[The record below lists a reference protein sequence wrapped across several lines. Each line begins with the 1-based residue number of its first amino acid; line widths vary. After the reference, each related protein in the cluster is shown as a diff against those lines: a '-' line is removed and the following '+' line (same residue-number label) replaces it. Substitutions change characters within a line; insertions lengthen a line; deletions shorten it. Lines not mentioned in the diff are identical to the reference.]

1 MAHLGQIRRLIERQT
16 RVRRFRRSWTEPLA
30 CMERC
35 VISPLISLAALCL
48 SPNTPI
54 WWEQCGS
61 ACFHSN
67 SSDPFDHYG
76 SNATVLWL
84 ALLREEKWRRELAW
98 EHSIRAN
105 NYFRRQASFW
115 LFCQEAYR
123 RGGCLLSLLP
133 VGAPWG
139 ALDFVFTNKEQ
150 KRLAHDVLD
159 YFATS
164 FSLVYDI
171 TDTDCSAR
179 NSSTHDRKFLP
190 FKHRTLTKGTRNRV
204 EDWSV

>member
-1 MAHLGQIRRLIERQT
+1 MAHLGQIRRFIERQT

-30 CMERC
+30 CIERC

-67 SSDPFDHYG
+67 SSDPFWP
-76 SNATVLWL
+76 LWVECDRVMISSL
-84 ALLREEKWRRELAW
+84 KGREMKTWVGLGI
-98 EHSIRAN
+98 IRAN
-105 NYFRRQASFW
+105 NHFRRQASFW

-164 FSLVYDI
+164 FSLVYGI
-171 TDTDCSAR
+171 TDTDCWAR
-179 NSSTHDRKFLP
+179 NSSTHDRNSLP
-190 FKHRTLTKGTRNRV
+190 FKRRSLTKGTRNRA
-204 EDWSV
+204 EGWSV